1 MVETALLAASTAG
14 ATTAA
19 GTAATALPWLSTSAS
34 LASVASAGGTAG
46 MIAGLSGAGSLLS
59 GAFTAASAFGQIQA
73 GRAASAESK
82 FTARQYELSA
92 RAEELKGREQAD
104 KIRRSLQATLASQ
117 NAAFSARGISLGSGT
132 PVALA
137 GVSKTEASRDIENAQ
152 FGANVSAAAER
163 GNAAQARITARTEAM
178 KGYTGAAGAL
188 YSGRNTLPSL
198 IS

>member
-1 MVETALLAASTAG
+1 MVETALLAAASAASTAG
-14 ATTAA
+14 TSAALATAGGVATAAQVGATTGGMLAS
-19 GTAATALPWLSTSAS
+19 GLTS
-34 LASVASAGGTAG
+34 LAGAS
-46 MIAGLSGAGSLLS
+46 SLLS
-59 GAFTAASAFGQIQA
+59 GALTAASAFGQIQA

-117 NAAFSARGISLGSGT
+117 NAAFASRGISLGTGT